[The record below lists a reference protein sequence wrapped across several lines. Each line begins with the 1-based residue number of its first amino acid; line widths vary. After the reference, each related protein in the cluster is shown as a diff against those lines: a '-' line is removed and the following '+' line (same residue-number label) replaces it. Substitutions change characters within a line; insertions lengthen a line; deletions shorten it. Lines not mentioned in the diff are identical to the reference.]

1 MTSHFPVLQVILPL
15 LAAPLI
21 VLVRRPTAAWT
32 IAVAAAAAVLAMT
45 GWLFVQ
51 TGAGDLVSY
60 AIGSWP
66 PPWGIE
72 YRIDAAN
79 AYVMVLVALIGLV
92 VALYSRASIAAE
104 IAREQHYLYYAM
116 FA

>member
-1 MTSHFPVLQVILPL
+1 MTSHFPVLQVVLPL

-21 VLVRRPTAAWT
+21 VLARRAGTTWL
-32 IAVAAAAAVLAMT
+32 IAVVVSAAVLGMAAS
-45 GWLFVQ
+45 LFVQ
-51 TGAGDLVSY
+51 TSGGEVVSY

-79 AYVMVLVALIGLV
+79 AYVMVLVALMGLI

-104 IAREQHYLYYAM
+104 MPAEQ
-116 FA
+116 